1 MSDMDKNG
9 AKPDDETDRALADE
23 LADAEMPD
31 ETEDALERSLAVQG
45 ERDDTRRSKD
55 EEE

>member
-45 ERDDTRRSKD
+45 ERDDTRCGKD